1 MKKPNIL
8 LGSKVMFYSMRY
20 AKACSK
26 LGLNRK
32 SLDKYEIQNMMS
44 HADMCKKLGRKPEDG
59 AVSIY
64 EIIMPDKIRETPN
77 IFKPIA
83 IMANQQITQWLCA
96 GKISHE
102 RGQEVT
108 SKIFEAFSSDDE

>member
-1 MKKPNIL
+1 
-8 LGSKVMFYSMRY
+8 MFYSMRY

-26 LGLNRK
+26 LGLSPK
-32 SLDKYEIQNMMS
+32 FLEKYEIQSMMS
-44 HADMCKKLGRKPEDG
+44 HADEYKKLGRKPEDG

-64 EIIMPDKIRETPN
+64 GIIMPDKIRGAPI

-83 IMANQQITQWLCA
+83 IAANQQITHWLIA

-102 RGQEVT
+102 RGEEVT
-108 SKIFEAFSSDDE
+108 SKIFEAFSS